1 MPDMHRWALLAYRLP
16 REPST
21 PRITLWRSLRRLG
34 AAQVGDG
41 LVILPL
47 TEETQ
52 EHVEWL
58 ATGIEEAGGDASVW
72 LGEAATRAQE
82 ERWMERIRRASID
95 EFEALE
101 HEAVEAARGDE
112 SVRRRSLRHL
122 RAELRKARAR
132 DYGGVPAGND
142 AAAAIELLAQATE
155 VVTP

>member
-1 MPDMHRWALLAYRLP
+1 MQSWVLLAYRLP

-21 PRITLWRSLRRLG
+21 PRITLWRNLRRLG
-34 AAQVGDG
+34 AAQVSDG
-41 LVILPL
+41 LVVLPL

-52 EHVEWL
+52 EQVEWL

-82 ERWMERIRRASID
+82 ERWMERIRQASTE

-101 HEAVEAARGDE
+101 QRAIEAEGGDE
-112 SVRRRSLRHL
+112 TARRRNLRHL

-132 DYGGVPAGND
+132 DYGGVPAGD
-142 AAAAIELLAQATE
+142 EAAAAIERLAQSTE
-155 VVTP
+155 VMTP